1 MSDEDSPA
9 NSQIRELA
17 ILSVASRLGYG
28 FELYA
33 HEAIGRSVGL
43 SEDYISALRHGQ
55 LPDFDNPDD
64 CVSPCALVA
73 VGLNWWRPADG
84 HVAWWSSPAGPG
96 G

>member
-33 HEAIGRSVGL
+33 HEEIGRSVGPDL
-43 SEDYISALRHGQ
+43 GHIS
-55 LPDFDNPDD
+55 
-64 CVSPCALVA
+64 V
-73 VGLNWWRPADG
+73 LNDPARR
-84 HVAWWSSPAGPG
+84 
-96 G
+96 